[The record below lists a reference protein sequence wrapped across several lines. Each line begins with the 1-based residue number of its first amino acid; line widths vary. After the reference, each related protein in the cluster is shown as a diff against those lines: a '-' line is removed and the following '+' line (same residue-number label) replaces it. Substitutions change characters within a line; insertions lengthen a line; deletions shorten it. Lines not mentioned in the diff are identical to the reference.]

1 MPLLGGPCSPHLLEA
16 QPQGPPP
23 STLTPNIAQ
32 GELAGPGAWDKS
44 SDPVVTAL
52 VPAGE
57 RWVSEGRGDR
67 GLRSWGWTW
76 WGPGLQLEGLG
87 F

>member
-1 MPLLGGPCSPHLLEA
+1 MGPFCLMFVQVCVTERDRAHTCEATEAVTQHLSPS
-16 QPQGPPP
+16 QPQ
-23 STLTPNIAQ
+23 
-32 GELAGPGAWDKS
+32 ELVLRTDREMG
-44 SDPVVTAL
+44 
-52 VPAGE
+52 
-57 RWVSEGRGDR
+57 EGRGDR